1 MKDMASIL
9 SLANLDVHVHSP
21 YSECCADITLEKLR
35 QKAKEKN
42 IIYAITDHS
51 SHLYFP
57 REMAWCMH
65 FNDNFKELWEQ
76 YRVSGRESILKYIK
90 EMKAGAPLTG
100 VELDI
105 YPDGTLIFEEDLFG
119 KLDIVLGAVHFLSA
133 VKKKQS
139 AEEIIKEFRYL
150 TEIIVSSGRIHVL
163 AHPFRILATN
173 KIPVADELIK
183 WTLELCAAYEV
194 AVEINSH
201 YKYPENDSRMLIAAL
216 ERNVRIVYGS
226 DAHFLREFGDYS
238 YHEQI
243 CSINVNRFNIY

>member
-1 MKDMASIL
+1 MKIRADIL
-9 SLANLDVHVHSP
+9 SLPNLDVHVHSP
-21 YSECCADITLEKLR
+21 YSECCNDITLEKLR
-35 QKAKEKN
+35 KKAKEKN

-76 YRVSGRESILKYIK
+76 YKISGRKNILTYIK
-90 EMKAGAPLTG
+90 EMKTEAPLTG

-105 YPDGTLIFEEDLFG
+105 YSDGTLVFEEDLFDE
-119 KLDIVLGAVHFLSA
+119 LDIVLGAVHFLSA
-133 VKKKQS
+133 VKGRQS

-163 AHPFRILATN
+163 SHPFRILAAN
-173 KIPVADELIK
+173 KISVTDELIK
-183 WTLELCAAYEV
+183 WTLELCASHGV

-201 YKYPENDSRMLIAAL
+201 YKYPENDSRMLAAAL
-216 ERNVRIVYGS
+216 ERNLRIVYGS
-226 DAHFLREFGDYS
+226 DAHFMREFGDYS
-238 YHEQI
+238 YQEEI
-243 CSINVNRFNIY
+243 KNKKGRILV